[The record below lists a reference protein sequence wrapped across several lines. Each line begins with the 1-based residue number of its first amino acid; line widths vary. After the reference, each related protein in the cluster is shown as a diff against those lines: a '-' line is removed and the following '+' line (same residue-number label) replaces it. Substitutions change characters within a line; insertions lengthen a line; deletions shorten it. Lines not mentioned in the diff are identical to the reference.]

1 MQLKRPCRVD
11 EENPSLVSQIGAVR
25 SNLVKMAKAIAV
37 YIKMLGTL
45 FWGLKGKAM
54 MMKPL
59 SLRIRAR
66 EREGEREHNVSFR
79 YIAEN
84 SRST

>member
-45 FWGLKGKAM
+45 FWGLKGKADDEAIIVANPS
-54 MMKPL
+54 K
-59 SLRIRAR
+59 R
-66 EREGEREHNVSFR
+66 ERRRER
-79 YIAEN
+79 A
-84 SRST
+84 